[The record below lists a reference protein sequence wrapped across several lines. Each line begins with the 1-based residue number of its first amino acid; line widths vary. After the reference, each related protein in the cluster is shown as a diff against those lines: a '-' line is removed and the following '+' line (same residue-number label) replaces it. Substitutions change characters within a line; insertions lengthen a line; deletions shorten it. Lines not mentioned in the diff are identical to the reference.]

1 MGLLLRGDRVGP
13 VGLVP
18 RRGVDAVTLER
29 ALGFAYF
36 RLMCLCEWN
45 NARHGLRVFAV
56 KFDPPFEN
64 PYVEILEEGF
74 A

>member
-1 MGLLLRGDRVGP
+1 M
-13 VGLVP
+13 
-18 RRGVDAVTLER
+18 TLKR

-36 RLMCLCEWN
+36 RLICLMHSRN
-45 NARHGLRVFAV
+45 PVRVARFWFR
-56 KFDPPFEN
+56 DEPSNWRWTDN